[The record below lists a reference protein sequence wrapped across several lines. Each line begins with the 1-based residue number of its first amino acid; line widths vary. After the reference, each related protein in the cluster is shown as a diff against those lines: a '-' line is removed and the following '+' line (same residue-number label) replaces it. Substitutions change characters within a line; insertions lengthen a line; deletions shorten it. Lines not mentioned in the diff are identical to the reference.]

1 MLQSPDNVHTIVC
14 LRCVCMCALGILNEG
29 SSVSIE
35 STESEEVKEK
45 PNTKHNGL
53 LATSIECE

>member
-1 MLQSPDNVHTIVC
+1 
-14 LRCVCMCALGILNEG
+14 MCALGILNEG

>member
-1 MLQSPDNVHTIVC
+1 
-14 LRCVCMCALGILNEG
+14 MCALGILNEG

-45 PNTKHNGL
+45 RNTKHNGL